1 MIVGKINLQTL
12 FAKQVWYEIPVFQ
25 RQYVWD
31 EEEQWEPL
39 WTDVRN
45 TAERWLEIDGANLQ
59 SRQRPSHFLG
69 AVVLQQKQTPTSS
82 QLDSRL
88 VVDGQQRL
96 TTLQLL
102 VDAVQEVFERQGLE
116 RPAGRLSDM
125 VLNRE
130 LYWDG
135 NPERAFK
142 VWPTRIDQLAFKHA
156 MSNDLPN
163 DEYGESNIVRAHEF
177 FKSQIDNWLT
187 QVPDEQESRAAALEQ
202 VIRNQLELVAI
213 DLEAEDDPHIIFE
226 TLNAR
231 GTPLLESDLIK
242 NMVMFEAGS
251 AGISSDSEGGRQLW
265 QFDESW
271 WHQDITQGRLVRSRI
286 DVFLNY
292 WLVLRTKEEVAA
304 KDVFSTFRRRY
315 ADWSLS
321 ESITELSQKIHVAAG
336 YYRALEEA
344 TQPGMRKFL
353 YRRGVMQAGVLTP
366 VLLSLLNSQ
375 TPRPQLENSLRA
387 IESYLIRRMVLRMT
401 TNDYNRLFIG
411 LMAALERSNPERS
424 DETIVDYLGNQTAPA
439 RIWPDDQ
446 DMEIAFTRWPLYKL
460 LTRGRLR
467 IVLEGIEEDLR
478 TIMAEGQT
486 VQRNLT
492 IEHIMPQGW
501 RLSWPLPAYTAD
513 RDKAS
518 RDRDNLIHSMGNL
531 TLVNRRL
538 NSRLSNVRWEQKK
551 ADLRN
556 HSVLFLNKTLLD
568 TAPDVWDEDAI
579 QKRAIKMCQSA
590 ARVWPY
596 ADKFRQ

>member
-1 MIVGKINLQTL
+1 MFVGKLDLQTL

-31 EEEQWEPL
+31 EDEQWEPL
-39 WTDVRN
+39 WADVQN
-45 TAERWLEIDGANLQ
+45 TAERYLDTERDTPPARRL
-59 SRQRPSHFLG
+59 PSHFLG
-69 AVVLQQKQTPTSS
+69 AVVLQQKQTSS
-82 QLDSRL
+82 NEQLESRV

-102 VDAVQEVFERQGLE
+102 ADAVQEVFERQGLAVAA
-116 RPAGRLSDM
+116 RRLSNM
-125 VLNRE
+125 VLNSE
-130 LYWDG
+130 DYWGG
-135 NPERAFK
+135 NSDRAFK
-142 VWPTRIDQLAFKHA
+142 VWPTRIDQEAFKHA
-156 MSNDLPN
+156 MTNELPN
-163 DEYGESNIVRAHEF
+163 EEYGESNIVRAHEF

-187 QVPDEQESRAAALEQ
+187 QVPDERESRATALERI
-202 VIRNQLELVAI
+202 IRNQLELVVI
-213 DLEAEDDPHIIFE
+213 DLEVEDDPHIIFE

-242 NMVMFEAGS
+242 NMVMFEAEN
-251 AGISSDSEGGRQLW
+251 AGIASDSQEGRQLW

-292 WLVLRTKEEVAA
+292 WLVIRTLDEVAA

-315 ADWSLS
+315 ANWRAS
-321 ESITELSQKIHVAAG
+321 ESITELSQKLHVTAG
-336 YYRALEEA
+336 YYRALEES
-344 TQPGMRKFL
+344 THPGMDKFL

-375 TPRPQLENSLRA
+375 TPQPQLENALHA

-411 LMAALERSNPERS
+411 LISALEQSDPEHA
-424 DETIVDYLGNQTAPA
+424 DETVVEYLGSQKAPA
-439 RIWPDDQ
+439 RIWPDDRQ
-446 DMEIAFTRWPLYKL
+446 MEAAFTGWPLYKL

-478 TIMAEGQT
+478 TNMTESLS
-486 VQRNLT
+486 VPRNLT

-501 RLSWPLPAYTAD
+501 RMSWPLPAYTTD
-513 RDKAS
+513 RDSAT
-518 RDRDNLIHSMGNL
+518 RDRDNLIHTMGNL

-538 NSRLSNVRWEQKK
+538 NSKLSNVPWEQKK

-556 HSVLFLNKTLLD
+556 HSILFLNKTLLD
-568 TAPDVWDEDAI
+568 NVQDIWDEAAI
-579 QKRAIKMCQSA
+579 EKRAVSMCHAA
-590 ARVWPY
+590 ARVWPH
-596 ADKFRQ
+596 ADKF